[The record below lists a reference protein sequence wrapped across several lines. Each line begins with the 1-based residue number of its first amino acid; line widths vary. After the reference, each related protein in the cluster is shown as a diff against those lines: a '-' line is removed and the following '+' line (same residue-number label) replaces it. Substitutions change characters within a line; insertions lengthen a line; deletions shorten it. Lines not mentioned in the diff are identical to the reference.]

1 MESCTLCC
9 LNIVLGIAC
18 LVVGALIL
26 KKLAVVIRM
35 LEQPVARKLTPEL
48 KARFGMRSQ
57 REAQRE
63 GARADRNG
71 NEQRN
76 DRGDRGD
83 RRDRNEQ
90 RNDRGER
97 RDRGDRR
104 DRRDRGERRRNRYEA
119 PSAADVMGNDAEAPA
134 APAAEAPAAE
144 ARPQQSERPAL
155 APRGGDRQAEA
166 QSAPAAPAAEAPAAP
181 AAEAPAAPAELR
193 FGRRQQVKRPPEIQ
207 D

>member
-76 DRGDRGD
+76 DRG
-83 RRDRNEQ
+83 
-90 RNDRGER
+90 ER

-134 APAAEAPAAE
+134 APAAEAPAA
-144 ARPQQSERPAL
+144 
-155 APRGGDRQAEA
+155 
-166 QSAPAAPAAEAPAAP
+166 
-181 AAEAPAAPAELR
+181 PAELR